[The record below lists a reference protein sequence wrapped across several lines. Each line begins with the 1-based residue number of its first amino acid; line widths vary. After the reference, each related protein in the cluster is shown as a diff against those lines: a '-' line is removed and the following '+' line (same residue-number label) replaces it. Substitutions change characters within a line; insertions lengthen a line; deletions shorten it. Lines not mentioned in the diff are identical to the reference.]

1 MSKSRSR
8 NQAPEG
14 LVIPKHRYK
23 FDAKTRAAVA
33 VIANIPLGPGAPA
46 LTTEAMVPKKPKLK
60 KRRPP
65 SGRRPK
71 TRRGRGGERTGKR

>member
-1 MSKSRSR
+1 
-8 NQAPEG
+8 
-14 LVIPKHRYK
+14 VIPKHRYK

-33 VIANIPLGPGAPA
+33 IIANIPLGPEAPA
-46 LTTEAMVPKKPKLK
+46 LKKPKLK
-60 KRRPP
+60 KRRTP